1 MVTKEDYCLLTI
13 LESYQIEA
21 VGEVNGSL
29 IVKQKKYI
37 LSTINGYELV

>member
-13 LESYQIEA
+13 LESLKMKLL
-21 VGEVNGSL
+21 VKL
-29 IVKQKKYI
+29 IVKQKYI